1 MSANTERQVPR
12 VLSIA
17 GTDPTGGAG
26 LHADLKSIAAF
37 GGYGMGAVTAVVA
50 QNTTGV
56 QSVHPLPLE
65 TVRAQL
71 ESVSDDVQIDAV
83 KIGMLGSP
91 GVVETVRTWLEEVRP
106 PNVVLDPVMVASSGD
121 RLLDADAEASV
132 RELVRLADLVTP
144 NIPELAVLLE
154 EEPAEA
160 WATARRQAER
170 LAVEWDVAVLLK
182 GGHLDGKTAPDAVV
196 TRDGIAERECDRI
209 RTRNTHG
216 TGCSLSSAM
225 ATAAAWGLTWEE
237 ALDSAKDWLSGAIA
251 AADALRVGR
260 GHGPVDHGHHVR
272 DAVVE
277 RLGLARAWTV
287 RQWEA
292 SEDVR
297 RAAEQSPFVAAL
309 AEGTLERARFDWYL
323 EQDLLY
329 LRDYA
334 RVLARAAQLAPTSE
348 EQAFWA
354 RASAGCLEEEA
365 QLHEASVSGEGV
377 RAAETTLA
385 YTQHLEACAA
395 SGSYAVVAAAVLP
408 CFWLYQDV
416 GERLGR
422 AASPGH
428 PYEDWLSA
436 YGADEFRELTLRAIE
451 ITEGA
456 AQAVSSAER
465 ERMAWAFQRS
475 MEKEREF
482 FEAPWT
488 ADLGTG
494 PAR

>member
-1 MSANTERQVPR
+1 MSANTDRQVPR

-83 KIGMLGSP
+83 KIGMLGGS
-91 GVVETVRTWLEEVRP
+91 GVVETVRAWLEEVRP

-182 GGHLDGKTAPDAVV
+182 GGHLDGETAPDAVV
-196 TRDGIAERECDRI
+196 TRDGIAERESDRI

-237 ALDSAKDWLSGAIA
+237 ALDSAKDWLGGAIA
-251 AADALRVGR
+251 AADALRVGH

-277 RLGLARAWTV
+277 QLGLARAWTV

-292 SEDVR
+292 SADVR
-297 RAAEQSPFVAAL
+297 RVAEQSPFVAAL

-348 EQAFWA
+348 EQVFWA

-365 QLHEASVSGEGV
+365 QLHEASVSAEGV

-385 YTQHLEACAA
+385 YTQHLEACTA
-395 SGSYAVVAAAVLP
+395 SGSYAVVVAAVLP

-456 AQAVSSAER
+456 AQAVSPAER

-488 ADLGTG
+488 ADLETG